1 MNGSLDAVVHL
12 DVKFWDLVVFVHAS
26 IHNITHGGSV
36 DNVLDKETFDR
47 LILGDHLT
55 SGVTAHGG
63 DVAAGACRTIASVIS
78 SFDSHGW
85 VVVCTEVVITPILRM
100 IEKLQ
105 NSNFLKLVAFK
116 ISLNLKCLH

>member
-36 DNVLDKETFDR
+36 DNVFDQETFDR

-85 VVVCTEVVITPILRM
+85 VVCRPGGSYYT
-100 IEKLQ
+100 
-105 NSNFLKLVAFK
+105 
-116 ISLNLKCLH
+116 NLFVYFFFRICYKKSAAGSEARI